1 MKGYSKSVLVQSDS
15 TKKDSLRE
23 NLYIITETQLRNI
36 NQQSIDFDSLKIRFR
51 ELATNNRNSLTTIK
65 SISKQVF
72 DNCNEESKYSGIVIK
87 NDAKIKR
94 GLNLRNVWLQIR
106 TPLVGIGLFYLGYK
120 AGVNNWITLTF

>member
-72 DNCNEESKYSGIVIK
+72 DNCNEESKYAGIVIK

-120 AGVNNWITLTF
+120 VGVNNWITLTF